1 MKIKSLFNI
10 LSSYGYWLPQ
20 ILFFEIYYLL
30 KGYKKSTVK
39 ILNNNR
45 FTDNIPCPY
54 FILHKIK
61 KFFPGGSA
69 SGGKPIVFGLV
80 ILLII
85 WALSGLSR
93 VLPDEQGVVLRFGKF
108 VKTTQPGLNYHLPFP
123 VESVLTPKVT
133 KVNRI
138 DIGFRSASDSGR
150 TSGIDD
156 VSEESLMLTGDENI
170 VNIDF
175 SVFWVIKDAG
185 KFLFK
190 IQSPVETVKA
200 AAETAMREVIA
211 KSKLQSIL
219 TEGRSKIEIETQ
231 EIAQSLLD
239 EYESGIQIT
248 QVQTQKAD
256 PPDEVIDAFR
266 DVQAARA
273 DMERAK
279 NEAEAYQND
288 VIPRARG
295 EAAKILQEAEAYKKQ
310 VVAAAE
316 GEASRFLA
324 IYNEYAK
331 AKRVTQE
338 RMYLE
343 TMEKVLA
350 DIDKVIIDK
359 KAGGVVPYL
368 PLPELGKKKKGTD
381 TQ

>member
-1 MKIKSLFNI
+1 MANGNDFKDGSPWG
-10 LSSYGYWLPQ
+10 SP
-20 ILFFEIYYLL
+20 
-30 KGYKKSTVK
+30 
-39 ILNNNR
+39 
-45 FTDNIPCPY
+45 
-54 FILHKIK
+54 
-61 KFFPGGSA
+61 PGGGNGSGRKGPNPPNIDEVIEKIQKLINKFIP
-69 SGGKPIVFGLV
+69 GGKSSGSKPIIFGL
-80 ILLII
+80 ILLVVI
-85 WALSGLSR
+85 WIFSGLYR

-108 VKTTQPGLNYHLPFP
+108 VSTTQPGLNYHIPYP

-138 DIGFRSASDSGR
+138 DVGFRSASDSGR
-150 TSGIDD
+150 TSGIGD
-156 VSEESLMLTGDENI
+156 VPEESLMLTGDENI

-190 IQSPVETVKA
+190 IQSPIETVKA

-211 KSKLQSIL
+211 KSRLQPIL
-219 TEGRSKIEIETQ
+219 TEGRSSIEIETQ
-231 EIAQSLLD
+231 EIIQSILD
-239 EYESGIQIT
+239 EYESGIQVT

-256 PPDEVIDAFR
+256 PPDQVIDAFR

-273 DMERAK
+273 DMERSK
-279 NEAEAYQND
+279 NEAEGYAND

-295 EAAKILQEAEAYKKQ
+295 DSAKILQEAEAYKQQ

-316 GEASRFLA
+316 GEASRFVA

-331 AKRVTQE
+331 AKKVTQE

-350 DIDKVIIDK
+350 DINKVIIDK
-359 KAGGVVPYL
+359 KSGGVVPYL
-368 PLPELGKKKKGTD
+368 PLPELSKKVTN
-381 TQ
+381 

>member
-1 MKIKSLFNI
+1 MANGDDFKGGGSPWGSPPRGGNGSGRGQRPPNIDEVVKKIQDIIN
-10 LSSYGYWLPQ
+10 
-20 ILFFEIYYLL
+20 
-30 KGYKKSTVK
+30 
-39 ILNNNR
+39 
-45 FTDNIPCPY
+45 
-54 FILHKIK
+54 
-61 KFFPGGSA
+61 KFVPGGGK
-69 SGGKPIVFGLV
+69 SGSSKPILFGLV
-80 ILLII
+80 LLIVV
-85 WALSGLSR
+85 WALSGLYR

-108 VKTTQPGLNYHLPFP
+108 VSTTQPGLNYHIPYP
-123 VESVLTPKVT
+123 IESVLTPKVT

-138 DIGFRSASDSGR
+138 DVGFRAASDSGR

-185 KFLFK
+185 NFLFR

-200 AAETAMREVIA
+200 ASETAMREVIA
-211 KSKLQSIL
+211 KSQLQPIL
-219 TEGRSKIEIETQ
+219 TKGRSTIEIEVQ
-231 EIAQSLLD
+231 EIIQSILD

-256 PPDEVIDAFR
+256 PPDQVIDAFR

-273 DMERAK
+273 DMERSK
-279 NEAEAYQND
+279 NEAEAYAND

-295 EAAKILQEAEAYKKQ
+295 DAAKILQEAEAYKKQ

-316 GEASRFLA
+316 GEASRFVA

-331 AKRVTQE
+331 AKVVTQE

-350 DIDKVIIDK
+350 DIDKVIIDR

-368 PLPELGKKKKGTD
+368 PLPELSKKKGSS

>member
-1 MKIKSLFNI
+1 MVNRNDF
-10 LSSYGYWLPQ
+10 
-20 ILFFEIYYLL
+20 
-30 KGYKKSTVK
+30 KGGGSPWGT
-39 ILNNNR
+39 
-45 FTDNIPCPY
+45 P
-54 FILHKIK
+54 
-61 KFFPGGSA
+61 PGGGNGSGRGGQRPPNIDEVVEKIQKLI
-69 SGGKPIVFGLV
+69 SKLIPGGKTGGSKPIIFGL
-80 ILLII
+80 ILLILF
-85 WALSGLSR
+85 WAFSGLYR

-108 VKTTQPGLNYHLPFP
+108 VSTTQPGLNYHIPFP
-123 VESVLTPKVT
+123 VETVLTPKVT

-150 TSGIDD
+150 SSGIGD
-156 VSEESLMLTGDENI
+156 VPEESLMLTGDENI

-200 AAETAMREVIA
+200 AGETAMREVIA
-211 KSKLQSIL
+211 KSQLQPIL
-219 TEGRSKIEIETQ
+219 TAGRSRIEIEVQ
-231 EIAQSLLD
+231 DIIQRLLD

-256 PPDEVIDAFR
+256 PPDQVIDAFR

-273 DMERAK
+273 DMVRSK
-279 NEAEAYQND
+279 NEAEAYAND

-295 EAAKILQEAEAYKKQ
+295 DAAKILQEAEAYKKQ

-316 GEASRFLA
+316 GEASRFIA

-331 AKRVTQE
+331 AKQVTQE

-343 TMEKVLA
+343 TMERVLA
-350 DIDKVIIDK
+350 DIDKVIIDR

-368 PLPELGKKKKGTD
+368 PLPELTKKKGSS

>member
-1 MKIKSLFNI
+1 MANDDNFKGGGSPWGAPPSGRNGSGRGGQKPPNI
-10 LSSYGYWLPQ
+10 D
-20 ILFFEIYYLL
+20 E
-30 KGYKKSTVK
+30 V
-39 ILNNNR
+39 
-45 FTDNIPCPY
+45 
-54 FILHKIK
+54 IK
-61 KFFPGGSA
+61 KIQDLISKLIPGGKV
-69 SGGKPIVFGLV
+69 GGSRPIILGLV
-80 ILLII
+80 VLIAI
-85 WALSGLSR
+85 WAFSGLYR

-108 VKTTQPGLNYHLPFP
+108 VSTTQPGLNYHIPYP
-123 VESVLTPKVT
+123 IETVLTPKVT

-138 DIGFRSASDSGR
+138 DIGFRAASDTGR
-150 TSGIDD
+150 TAGVDD

-200 AAETAMREVIA
+200 AAETAMREVVA
-211 KSKLQSIL
+211 KSRLQPIL
-219 TEGRSKIEIETQ
+219 TEGRSNVENETQ
-231 EIAQSLLD
+231 DIIQGLLD

-256 PPDEVIDAFR
+256 PPDQVIDAFR

-273 DMERAK
+273 DMERSK

-295 EAAKILQEAEAYKKQ
+295 DAAKILQEAEAYKKQ
-310 VVAAAE
+310 VVALAE

-324 IYNEYAK
+324 IYNEYKNAK
-331 AKRVTQE
+331 QVTQE

-343 TMEKVLA
+343 TMERVLA
-350 DIDKVIIDK
+350 DIDKVIIDR

-368 PLPELGKKKKGTD
+368 PLPELTKKSKGTE
-381 TQ
+381 TE